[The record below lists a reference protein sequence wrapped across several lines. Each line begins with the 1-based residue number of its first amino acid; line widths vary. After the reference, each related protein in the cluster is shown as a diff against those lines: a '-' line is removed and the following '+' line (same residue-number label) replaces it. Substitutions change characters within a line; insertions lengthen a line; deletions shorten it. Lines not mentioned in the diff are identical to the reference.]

1 MSSGSDVGVE
11 TAVVFARSNG
21 ARFVEELKELLRIPS
36 VSTAP
41 EHAGDVRRAAEFVAE
56 GLRAAGL
63 ENVRLIETSTEP
75 SDATSSSQLGAE
87 TQIPFG
93 NDNKKGSDDSENRK
107 KGNAGR
113 TGHPLVYADWLK
125 AAPSADGT
133 PAPTVL
139 LYGHYD
145 VQPAEPLDEWK
156 SPPFE
161 PTERDG
167 NLYARGAVDDKGQM
181 WMHVKALESLMKAD
195 GGLPVNVRVIV
206 EGEEEVGGEGIAA
219 FVRDHGEQLKADAAL
234 VSDTEMF
241 APDLPT
247 LCVGLRGMIYT
258 ELEAHGA
265 ATDLHSGM
273 YGGAAPNPFVA
284 LAQVIAKLK
293 RADGHIAI
301 PGFYDGMEEPTKAE
315 LDAWRSLPFDE
326 EEYRKHEV
334 GSTEL
339 TGETMYSVLE
349 RTWSRPTMDVH
360 GMPGGF
366 IGAGAKTVIPAKAT
380 AKISFRLVPG
390 MKPEEVF
397 AKYKE
402 FVEEI
407 CPAGIELTAR
417 MIHSGEPIVVS
428 TDNRYVRAATEAMAE
443 VFGKETVFVRGG
455 GSIPIV
461 GDFVRELGIP
471 TVMMGFGLPDDN
483 LHAPNEK
490 FNLSNFH
497 RGIESITRFLAIVGS

>member
-1 MSSGSDVGVE
+1 
-11 TAVVFARSNG
+11 
-21 ARFVEELKELLRIPS
+21 VEELKALLRIPS

-41 EHAGDVRRAAEFVAE
+41 EHVEDVRKAAEFVAD
-56 GLRAAGL
+56 GLRSAGL
-63 ENVRLIETSTEP
+63 ENVQLIETT
-75 SDATSSSQLGAE
+75 TAE
-87 TQIPFG
+87 
-93 NDNKKGSDDSENRK
+93 RK
-107 KGNAGR
+107 
-113 TGHPLVYADWLK
+113 GHPLVYADWLHLPGK
-125 AAPSADGT
+125 
-133 PAPTVL
+133 PTVL

-167 NLYARGAVDDKGQM
+167 NIYARGAVDDKGQM
-181 WMHVKALESLMKAD
+181 WMHVKALESLMASD
-195 GGLPVNVRVIV
+195 GKLPVNVRVIV

-219 FVRDHGEQLKADAAL
+219 FVREHGDRLKADAAL

-241 APDLPT
+241 APELPT

-258 ELEAHGA
+258 ELEVRGA

-284 LAQVIAKLK
+284 LAQIIAKLK
-293 RADGHIAI
+293 DEDGHISI
-301 PGFYDGMEEPTKAE
+301 PGFYDGIEAPTDDELKA
-315 LDAWRSLPFDE
+315 WKTLPFDE
-326 EEYRKHEV
+326 EHYRNTEV

-339 TGETMYSVLE
+339 TGESKYSVLE

-390 MKPEEVF
+390 MKPETTF
-397 AKYKE
+397 AKYKA
-402 FVEEI
+402 FVQSI
-407 CPAGIELTAR
+407 APKGTQVAVR

-428 TDNRYVRAATEAMAE
+428 TDNEYIRAAKAAMAE
-443 VFGKETVFVRGG
+443 VFNKETVFVRGG

-490 FNLSNFH
+490 FHLANFH
-497 RGIESITRFLAIVGS
+497 RGIASIIGFLDKVGA

>member
-1 MSSGSDVGVE
+1 MQTDRDERIE
-11 TAVVFARSNG
+11 TAVAYAGQNG
-21 ARFVEELKELLRIPS
+21 PRFVEELKDLLRIPS
-36 VSTAP
+36 VSTTP
-41 EHAGDVRRAAEFVAE
+41 EHAGDVRRAAEFVAA
-56 GLRAAGL
+56 GLRSAGL
-63 ENVRLIETSTEP
+63 EGVRLLEP
-75 SDATSSSQLGAE
+75 STASRE
-87 TQIPFG
+87 
-93 NDNKKGSDDSENRK
+93 
-107 KGNAGR
+107 
-113 TGHPLVYADWLK
+113 GHPLVYGEWLK
-125 AAPSADGT
+125 AGADK
-133 PAPTVL
+133 PTVL

-145 VQPAEPLDEWK
+145 VQPAEPLDEWA

-161 PTERDG
+161 PTERNG

-181 WMHVKALESLMKAD
+181 WMHVKALESLARSS
-195 GGLPVNVRVIV
+195 GEGVAGLPVNVRVIV

-219 FVRDHGEQLKADAAL
+219 FVREHGDQLKADCAL

-241 APDLPT
+241 APELPT

-258 ELEAHGA
+258 ELEVRGA
-265 ATDLHSGM
+265 RTDLHSGM

-284 LAQVIAKLK
+284 LAQIIALLK
-293 RADGHIAI
+293 RTDGRIAI
-301 PGFYDGMEEPTKAE
+301 PGFYDGIEEPTKAE

-326 EEYRKHEV
+326 EHFRESEV
-334 GSTEL
+334 GSPEL
-339 TGETMYSVLE
+339 TGETMFTVLE
-349 RTWSRPTMDVH
+349 RLWARPTMDVH

-366 IGAGAKTVIPAKAT
+366 TGAGAKTVIPARAV

-397 AKYKE
+397 RKYKA

-407 CPAGIELTAR
+407 CPAGVTVDVR

-428 TDNRYVRAATEAMAE
+428 TDNAYVRAATAAMGE

-471 TVMMGFGLPDDN
+471 TVLMGFGLPDDN

-497 RGIESITRFLAIVGS
+497 RGIESIVRFLGKVGETG